1 METQKVLDPKKLK
14 AAMDAAGITEAELAR
29 KMTQLAGGKRRWS
42 AQNVTGWTRSD
53 GGYAPHR
60 NVTPYIQAAL
70 GIADFGEI
78 ASPVGWPADLPMP
91 EKTKKT
97 KKGD

>member
-1 METQKVLDPKKLK
+1 METQKVLDATKLK
-14 AAMDAAGITEAELAR
+14 AAMDAAGFTEADLAR
-29 KMTQLAGGKRRWS
+29 EMTRLADGKRRWS

-60 NVTPYIQAAL
+60 NVTPYIMAAL
-70 GIADFGEI
+70 GVADFGEI
-78 ASPVGWPADLPMP
+78 ASPVEWPADLPKP